1 MNKSTL
7 EQLTSS
13 IAVTFLFVLTIGGIL
28 LIADQFFKWN
38 IFPPD
43 VEKALAF
50 IMVSLGCI
58 IFSSVIVNIM
68 LNISIIAESVREFAD
83 KNEKKHDK

>member
-1 MNKSTL
+1 MNKLRL

-13 IAVTFLFVLTIGGIL
+13 IAVTFLSILTAGGIIL
-28 LIADQFFKWN
+28 LADTIFGWN

-43 VEKALAF
+43 VEKALSF
-50 IMVSLGCI
+50 IMLSLGFI

-68 LNISIIAESVREFAD
+68 LNIGIVASTLRELANHK
-83 KNEKKHDK
+83 KNEK

>member
-1 MNKSTL
+1 MDKLKL

-13 IAVTFLFVLTIGGIL
+13 IAVTFLSLLTVGGIIL
-28 LIADQFFKWN
+28 LADTIFGWD

-43 VEKALAF
+43 IEKALSF
-50 IMVSLGCI
+50 IMLSLGFI

-68 LNISIIAESVREFAD
+68 LNVSLIASTLREFTD
-83 KNEKKHDK
+83 HKHGK